1 MLTLDPSSV
10 TLEGADTVEITAKI
24 TVPAYCV
31 TGAGVNL
38 KIAYGANC
46 GANLECKNGDS
57 ATETTIVA
65 ETGDLEIKF
74 FIGAKPGVAD
84 GTVTF
89 TVI

>member
-1 MLTLDPSSV
+1 VLTLNPSSI
-10 TLEGADTVEITAKI
+10 TLEGADPVEITAMI
-24 TVPAYCV
+24 TVPEYCV

-38 KIAYGANC
+38 NIAYGTDC
-46 GANLECKNGDS
+46 SANLECKNGDS

-74 FIGAKPGVAD
+74 FIGPKPGVTD

>member
-1 MLTLDPSSV
+1 VLTLDPSSV

-24 TVPAYCV
+24 TVPEYCV

-38 KIAYGANC
+38 KLDYGTDC

-57 ATETTIVA
+57 TETTIAA
-65 ETGDLEIKF
+65 ETGELEVKF
-74 FIGAKPGVAD
+74 FIGAKPGVTD

>member
-1 MLTLDPSSV
+1 MLTLNPSSI
-10 TLEGADTVEITAKI
+10 TLEGADPVEITAMI
-24 TVPAYCV
+24 TVPEYCV

-38 KIAYGANC
+38 KIAYETDC
-46 GANLECKNGDS
+46 GANLECKSGDS
-57 ATETTIVA
+57 TETTIVA

-74 FIGAKPGVAD
+74 FIGAKPGVTD